1 MAAAGIGHNGGPV
14 FDEPRPAVKLY
25 LGEKFLRLFGPERH
39 KAYYGGRGSG
49 KSHAIAT
56 VYPLKMAQRT
66 IRLVCARQYQV
77 SIKDSVKELL
87 EQKIKMLGLASEFL
101 IYERE
106 IVHKYTESRATFI
119 GLDRNPDSA
128 KSLEGADSCWV
139 EEARTIN
146 ARSMEILI
154 PTIRKPGSELVWSW
168 NPENRDDPVD
178 HYFRGNGKL
187 EEGEQWYA
195 PPNSAIIQ
203 VGIEDNPWFYQT
215 AMPQEMWH
223 LMQGNNSRYRHV
235 WLGEY
240 DDTYDTKVFTN
251 VEIGRVDFDL
261 LGWTKPRYGMD
272 FGFGSDPSAVV
283 KVYINNLY
291 RVIYVAREFCGHIA
305 IRDLTKALD
314 LVIDSREDEVFAD
327 SSQPGTIDHLVSQGY
342 NVVGAKKGPGSLK
355 AGINWLQSYKI
366 VLDPSCAFFRDE
378 ARLYSWQVDRMTR
391 KPLPIP
397 VDANNHLWDALR
409 YATEDAQTEGNV
421 PDETGGVIRFKLG
434 R

>member
-1 MAAAGIGHNGGPV
+1 MTAGMGHNGGPLL
-14 FDEPRPAVKLY
+14 DAPRPAVKLY

-39 KAYYGGRGSG
+39 KAYFGGRGSG

-56 VYPLKMAQRT
+56 VLPLKMAQRNM
-66 IRLVCARQYQV
+66 RLVCARQYQV

-87 EQKIKMLGLASEFL
+87 EQKIKMLGLSDEFA

-106 IVHKYTESRATFI
+106 IVHRYTESRATFI

-154 PTIRKPGSELVWSW
+154 PTIRKVGSEIIWSW
-168 NPENRDDPVD
+168 NPEERDDPVD
-178 HYFRGNGKL
+178 NYFRG
-187 EEGEQWYA
+187 EGENEGEWR
-195 PPNSAIIQ
+195 PPVNSVIMR

-223 LMQGNNSRYRHV
+223 MMNGNPTRYKHV

-251 VEIGRVDFDL
+251 IEHGRIDVTQG
-261 LGWTKPRYGMD
+261 GWTAPRYGMD
-272 FGFGSDPSAVV
+272 FGFGSDPSAIV
-283 KVYINNLY
+283 KVYINNY
-291 RVIYVAREFCGHIA
+291 TRVIYVAREFCGHVP
-305 IRDLTKALD
+305 IRDLPKALD
-314 LVIDSREDEVFAD
+314 LVIESIEDAISAD

-342 NVVGAKKGPGSLK
+342 NVIGAKKGPGSVK
-355 AGINWLQSYKI
+355 AGINWLQGYKI
-366 VLDPSCAFFRDE
+366 VIDPGCPFLRDE
-378 ARLYSWQVDRMTR
+378 ARLYSWQVDRITR

-397 VDANNHLWDALR
+397 VDAHNHLWDAIR
-409 YATEDAQTEGNV
+409 YATEDAQTEGDM
-421 PDETGGVIRFKLG
+421 PDQTGGVVRLKLG

>member
-1 MAAAGIGHNGGPV
+1 MAAGMGHNGGPLL
-14 FDEPRPAVKLY
+14 DAPRPPVKLY

-39 KAYYGGRGSG
+39 KALYGGRGSG
-49 KSHAIAT
+49 KSHAVAT
-56 VYPLKMAQRT
+56 TYPLKMAQRT
-66 IRLVCARQYQV
+66 IRVVCARQYQV
-77 SIKDSVKELL
+77 SIRDSVKELL
-87 EQKIKMLGLASEFL
+87 EQKIKMLGLADEFA

-106 IVHKYTESRATFI
+106 IVHKFTESRATFI

-154 PTIRKPGSELVWSW
+154 PTIRKPGSEIIWTW

-178 HYFRGNGKL
+178 NYFRGCGKN
-187 EEGEQWYA
+187 EGQWYA
-195 PPNSAIIQ
+195 PINSYIQQ

-215 AMPQEMWH
+215 AMPAEMWH
-223 LMQGNNSRYRHV
+223 LMQGNHSRYKHV

-240 DDTYDTKVFTN
+240 DESYDTKVFTN
-251 VEIGRVDFDL
+251 IEIGRVDFNL
-261 LGWTKPRYGMD
+261 LGWTAPRYGMD
-272 FGFGSDPSAVV
+272 FGFGPDPSAVV
-283 KVYINNLY
+283 KVYVNNLY
-291 RVIYVAREFCGHIA
+291 RVVYIAREFCGGIA

-314 LVIDSREDEVFAD
+314 EVIESKDDEIRAD

-342 NVVGAKKGPGSLK
+342 NVVGAKKGPGSVK
-355 AGINWLQSYKI
+355 AGINWLQGYKI
-366 VLDPSCAFFRDE
+366 VIDPGCPYMREE

-391 KPLPIP
+391 KPLAIP
-397 VDANNHLWDALR
+397 VDANNHLWDATR
-409 YATEDAQTEGNV
+409 YATEDAQTEGDV
-421 PDETGGVIRFKLG
+421 PDDNGGVIRLNIG